1 MANANNK
8 NLYWV
13 MIKISEELE
22 LCSEVGLRVVLDVNF
37 PVQTPISMWTY
48 ITGQPF
54 DCCEIV

>member
-1 MANANNK
+1 
-8 NLYWV
+8 

-54 DCCEIV
+54 DCREIV